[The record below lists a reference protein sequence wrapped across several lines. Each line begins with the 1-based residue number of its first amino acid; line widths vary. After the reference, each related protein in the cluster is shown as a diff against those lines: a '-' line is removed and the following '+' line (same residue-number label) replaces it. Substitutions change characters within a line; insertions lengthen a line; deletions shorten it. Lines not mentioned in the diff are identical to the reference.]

1 MAIMNMHDDGVVL
14 RYTC

>member
-1 MAIMNMHDDGVVL
+1 MAMMNMHDDGVVL